1 MKKIAPQFIIILLLS
16 SVALHSCKPAPP
28 KPAPTVRIGYLNL
41 VTSLPLIIA
50 QEKNFLTAQDIKF
63 EAIPLTTS
71 NQLADDLIAGDIDC
85 YIGASVV
92 PVFAAELNS
101 PGKMKVFTAS
111 EITPQQPFDALL
123 VKVGSP
129 INTLSD
135 LSGKRIAVFPGST
148 ATNLL
153 KKYLTDKSLDVSNI
167 TFMQLP
173 PSTHLGS
180 LQVGFVD
187 AVHAYEPTIAIAL
200 SKGGVRKLHGS
211 VYAAMLSPNPISVSV
226 VSAEFLKNHPNT
238 AAKTISALQQ
248 ACKFMKENDKETRSI
263 LLKQMDISKDAA
275 NRCSLL
281 YMLPHDQIDPANF
294 QRLADILTELGEI
307 EKRIATTNILY
318 P

>member
-16 SVALHSCKPAPP
+16 SVALHSCRPAPP

-41 VTSLPLIIA
+41 VTSLPLVIA

-63 EAIPLTTS
+63 EPVPVATS

-153 KKYLTDKSLDVSNI
+153 KKYLTDKGIDVSTI
-167 TFMQLP
+167 TFVQLQ
-173 PSTHLGS
+173 PSQHLDS
-180 LQVGFVD
+180 LKVGFVD

-200 SKGGVRKLHGS
+200 SKDGVKKLHGS
-211 VYAAMLSPNPISVSV
+211 VYAAILSPNPISVSV
-226 VSAEFLKNHPNT
+226 VSAEFLKNHPKT

-248 ACKFMKENDKETRSI
+248 ACKFMKENDTETRSI
-263 LLKQMDISKDAA
+263 LLKQMALSKDAA

-294 QRLADILTELGEI
+294 QKFADILTELGEI
-307 EKRIATTNILY
+307 KGPIQADTLLY
-318 P
+318 R

>member
-16 SVALHSCKPAPP
+16 FVALHSCRPAPP
-28 KPAPTVRIGYLNL
+28 TVHIGYLNL
-41 VTSLPLIIA
+41 ITSLPLFIA
-50 QEKNFLTAQDIKF
+50 QEKNFLTAQGIKF
-63 EAIPLTTS
+63 EAIPVATS
-71 NQLADDLIAGDIDC
+71 NQLADDLIAGDLDC

-92 PVFAAELNS
+92 PVFVAELKS

-111 EITPQQPFDALL
+111 EITPHQPFDALL

-129 INTLSD
+129 IKTLSD

-153 KKYLTDKSLDVSNI
+153 KKYLTDKNLDVSTI
-167 TFMQLP
+167 SFVQLP
-173 PSTHLGS
+173 PAQHLGS
-180 LQVGFVD
+180 LKAGFVD

-200 SKGGVRKLHGS
+200 SKGGVRKLRGS

-226 VSAEFLKNHPNT
+226 VSAEFLKNHPKT
-238 AAKTISALQQ
+238 AAKTISALQR
-248 ACKFMKENDKETRSI
+248 ACKFMKENDTETRSI
-263 LLKQMDISKDAA
+263 LLKQMKLSKDAA

-294 QRLADILTELGEI
+294 QRFADILTELGEI
-307 EKRIATTNILY
+307 SRPIRTKPLIYTI